1 VLYGFPVVCFSSLS
15 SFVSFFLLSVVGTR
29 LIDATTAVCENVG
42 VSRVPVDN
50 ASSAYLMQSTWMKS
64 ALNDPCL
71 FHATLFA
78 GSSCFDLLRTEKQS
92 PITLFHQTEAIRII
106 NQRLSN
112 PTWALKD
119 STILAITPLAL
130 FSVSLKYVFKHE

>member
-1 VLYGFPVVCFSSLS
+1 MVDY
-15 SFVSFFLLSVVGTR
+15 R
-29 LIDATTAVCENVG
+29 LIIATSAVFENVG
-42 VSRVPVDN
+42 VSEIPVDN
-50 ASSAYLMQSTWMKS
+50 ASSAYLMQTTWMKG

-78 GSSCFDLLRTEKQS
+78 GSSCFDLLRTAKQS
-92 PITLFHQTEAIRII
+92 PITLFHQNEAIRII

-112 PTWALKD
+112 PTWALED

-130 FSVSLKYVFKHE
+130 FSVSLESVFKDE